1 MAVRGRPNQAR
12 HGRFNRSYGSHEP
25 RSQERQPESF
35 KDDRRR
41 QGTFAGR
48 GRPNCSHCGENGH
61 WVHTCYEL
69 NGYPMGHPRGRF
81 QPGSGSGS
89 RSFNR
94 GNRPAGSHMAESS
107 WARPAVNHVAESS
120 WARPPANSIAETN
133 PKPPAL
139 HRDNLSMRTP
149 KLMYLPKYGQ
159 LSYKSPFRM
168 APSAIC
174 KLRGIH
180 LPSSLVTILSP
191 RAPKTNEVLQTLT
204 LAMDP
209 KLFNA
214 AFTGDV
220 NVLLGLI
227 QEDPLILHTVTVTTS
242 NTPLHVAALL
252 GHAEF
257 AMVAMQ
263 NHPGL
268 VDELNQQ
275 GFSPIHLASAK
286 GHWEIVRGMLVR
298 RPDLALIKDED
309 GKNPLHTAAT
319 KGRVQVLREVFS
331 IAQRII
337 CCSFFNIEVN
347 LLLLM
352 ASWSSKLTNSINIIT
367 DQLMIHVYL
376 RQIVKLLVSVQTT
389 VEVNAVNSEG
399 LTALDIAVRSMAGS
413 NEPGEIQEVLRSAGA
428 QVSGSRDQAV
438 VINQRQQALAG
449 EDQSLTLRNEKYS
462 GSLRNGI
469 GVLAVL
475 FSTISFQLGI
485 NPPGGSWEDWA
496 SSTNH
501 NFPNVTHTPAKS
513 IIWELQK
520 RESLT
525 FFKLNAVCFFSS
537 LSILVVLAYT
547 EFLNHSGSCALNKNR
562 QVYWSFLL
570 FELFGALLVSAAIEF
585 VLGMALVT
593 DTNVAYIS
601 SNICAGAW
609 FEIAVFSVLAFL
621 VLPFCSFVHGKLSR

>member
-1 MAVRGRPNQAR
+1 
-12 HGRFNRSYGSHEP
+12 
-25 RSQERQPESF
+25 
-35 KDDRRR
+35 
-41 QGTFAGR
+41 
-48 GRPNCSHCGENGH
+48 
-61 WVHTCYEL
+61 
-69 NGYPMGHPRGRF
+69 
-81 QPGSGSGS
+81 
-89 RSFNR
+89 
-94 GNRPAGSHMAESS
+94 
-107 WARPAVNHVAESS
+107 
-120 WARPPANSIAETN
+120 
-133 PKPPAL
+133 
-139 HRDNLSMRTP
+139 
-149 KLMYLPKYGQ
+149 
-159 LSYKSPFRM
+159 
-168 APSAIC
+168 
-174 KLRGIH
+174 
-180 LPSSLVTILSP
+180 
-191 RAPKTNEVLQTLT
+191 
-204 LAMDP
+204 MDP
-209 KLFNA
+209 RLFNA

-268 VDELNQQ
+268 ADELNQQ

-286 GHWEIVRGMLVR
+286 GHWEIVRGTLVS
-298 RPDLALIKDED
+298 RPDLAFIKDED

-319 KGRVQVLREVFS
+319 KGRSQVLREVFS
-331 IAQRII
+331 IESAQELTPKGENVFHVAVKHNQFKALETLIQLA
-337 CCSFFNIEVN
+337 CENQVLDELVN
-347 LLLLM
+347 AKDEDGNTLLHL
-352 ASWSSKLTNSINIIT
+352 ACAAKNSK
-367 DQLMIHVYL
+367 
-376 RQIVKLLVSVQTT
+376 IVKLLVSVQTT
-389 VEVNAVNSEG
+389 VEVNAVNSE
-399 LTALDIAVRSMAGS
+399 GS

-496 SSTNH
+496 STTNH

-609 FEIAVFSVLAFL
+609 FEIVVFSVLAFL
-621 VLPFCSFVHGKLSR
+621 VLPFCSFVHGRLSR